1 MKVLAVQAL
10 LAQQQQLL
18 LGQLLITVAVVVVE
32 AAGTLNHQGP
42 LLAQLEVLVVAEQVL
57 DIHRIWDLLPV
68 LQEQQILVA
77 VVAVALPVMAVR
89 LTRSIK
95 ELVVEQEAQA

>member
-1 MKVLAVQAL
+1 
-10 LAQQQQLL
+10 
-18 LGQLLITVAVVVVE
+18 VVVVE

-57 DIHRIWDLLPV
+57 DIHRMWDLLPV